1 MRSLI
6 VSLALAPILWAALP
20 VAGGAQERRSVIRGT
35 VVQAKDLS
43 PIAGVSVALVGAGR
57 SVRTDQSGSFVFDS
71 LLAGTYLVQVRGVG
85 DETPMTPVPV
95 GRREVVDLEVK
106 LGKPDALML
115 PELVTTAA
123 APEAAASEAIDA
135 TRLPPEFTARMKI
148 GLGVFV
154 TRDEILERRPPTVT
168 DIFRTMRGA
177 LVTCRNGV
185 CVPRPTRS
193 PNNCGPIT
201 IVDGV
206 SADVSVL
213 AGMVPNDIEAIEFY
227 GGAST
232 LPAEYMQAGDRP
244 QCGMIVV
251 WTRVPPSA
259 RKKKG

>member
-1 MRSLI
+1 
-6 VSLALAPILWAALP
+6 
-20 VAGGAQERRSVIRGT
+20 

-57 SVRTDQSGSFVFDS
+57 SVRTDQAGAFVFDS
-71 LLAGTYLVQVRGVG
+71 LVAGTYLVQVRGVG

-123 APEAAASEAIDA
+123 PPEGAAGEAIEG
-135 TRLPPEFTARMKI
+135 TRLPPEFSARMKV
-148 GLGVFV
+148 GLGVFI
-154 TRDEILERRPPTVT
+154 TRDEIQERRPPTVT
-168 DIFRTMRGA
+168 DLFRTMRGA
-177 LVTCRNGV
+177 VVSCRNGV

-227 GGAST
+227 GGMST
-232 LPAEYMQAGDRP
+232 VPAEYMQPGDRP
-244 QCGMIVV
+244 NCGMIVV
-251 WTRVPPSA
+251 WTRVPPGG
-259 RKKKG
+259 RKRKG